1 LSQAKAST
9 GTGAPQG
16 RGQKSAV
23 KPTAQSGG
31 SSVPKLEDEGDIA
44 FASVLL
50 RSKVVRERYYLLMR
64 TIYVLGGCL
73 ALSVFGNVVQAIR
86 PTHPL
91 VIAMSDDG
99 RIIPIIPLAKPVMS
113 TNSMDTWVATAV
125 TKSLDI
131 TFSTMGADIQ
141 ASQQYFTPSGW
152 KAFQQGL
159 VSANLLDSIK
169 SNKYNEY
176 AVPAGAP
183 VLLSAPGAVDGDG
196 VAYWVWQFPVIVTL
210 ESADTQQSR
219 NYTVTVTVTR
229 VPQAQNPSGLGIT
242 GFVEQ

>member
-1 LSQAKAST
+1 MPKPKA
-9 GTGAPQG
+9 QG
-16 RGQKSAV
+16 GESNFK
-23 KPTAQSGG
+23 
-31 SSVPKLEDEGDIA
+31 KLEDEGDLA

-50 RSKVVRERYYLLMR
+50 RSKNVRERYYLLMR

-99 RIIPIIPLAKPVMS
+99 RVIPIIPLAKPVMS
-113 TNSMDTWVATAV
+113 TNSMDAWVATAV

-131 TFSTMGADIQ
+131 TFSTMGADLQ
-141 ASQQYFTPSGW
+141 SSQQYFTPTGW
-152 KAFQQGL
+152 KAFEQGL
-159 VSANLLDSIK
+159 VSARVLDSIK
-169 SNKYNEY
+169 TNKYNEY

-183 VLLSAPGAVDGDG
+183 VLLSPPGAVDGNG
-196 VAYWVWQFPVIVTL
+196 VAYWVWQLPVTVTL
-210 ESADTQQSR
+210 ESADTKQSN
-219 NYTVTVTVTR
+219 NYTITVTVVR
-229 VPQAQNPSGLGIT
+229 VPQAQTPSGLGIT